1 MDTTLE
7 VPLSLTT
14 VNAYLNF
21 DGTAAEAIALYQ
33 HALGANVSFLQRFA
47 EVPGST
53 FEGEVGRR
61 VMHATLTLGS
71 GTLMISDSMPGSPLS
86 RGTSLHVCLQYAGT
100 EEVDRHFAA
109 LSEGGQVTQPL
120 ENTFWGA
127 RFGTLVDRYGV
138 NWMFN
143 AELPK

>member
-1 MDTTLE
+1 M
-7 VPLSLTT
+7 SLTT
-14 VNAYLNF
+14 VNPYLNF

-33 HALGANVSFLQRFA
+33 RALGAQVQFMQRFG
-47 EVPGST
+47 EMPDST
-53 FEGEVGRR
+53 FEGDAANR

-71 GTLMISDSMPGSPLS
+71 GTLMVADSMPGSSPTA
-86 RGTSLHVCLQYAGT
+86 GTAVYVTLQYAGI
-100 EEVDRHFAA
+100 EEVDQHFAA
-109 LSEGGQVTQPL
+109 MSEGATVTMPL

-127 RFGTLVDRYGV
+127 RFGTLTDRFGV